1 MEFIYSNQ
9 TYFALRQSW
18 WRNKMKQCFI
28 VPVARDNEKGGRWAM
43 KGNSD
48 DRKPLILKIFYLMT
62 IQTFHSILSGASA
75 GTLTKK
81 RCMKKRCCNFYGILN
96 GNLKHIKN
104 SNHLNQKRENCSSY
118 IILDRTNIF
127 SDIRLY
133 IENEL
138 FCYIIM

>member
-1 MEFIYSNQ
+1 
-9 TYFALRQSW
+9 
-18 WRNKMKQCFI
+18 MKQCFI
-28 VPVARDNEKGGRWAM
+28 VQVARDNEKGGRWAM

-81 RCMKKRCCNFYGILN
+81 KMHEEKMLQFLWHTKWQFETHKKI
-96 GNLKHIKN
+96 
-104 SNHLNQKRENCSSY
+104 Q
-118 IILDRTNIF
+118 IILIKRGRIAQVTLFLIEQIF
-127 SDIRLY
+127 FMIFDSILRMSF
-133 IENEL
+133 L